1 MEAWEGGAS
10 GDSLAHECW
19 QQTLTVGCLALK
31 LAFFAAVPPQSKTA
45 VFIHH
50 GQRGCAMI
58 WLPTWWLLL
67 SMRVS
72 ACLPVSA
79 THARVHGSPLWLLRQ
94 VLSPKP
100 ALTLGFCLCFLHIWF
115 TGRSHTR
122 LAFTRLLG
130 NLNAGRTLAEQM
142 SYRLSQRPGL
152 QAIVLLRSISIK
164 SENSVL
170 SPLLWVTTL

>member
-1 MEAWEGGAS
+1 MLAADLDCGLLGFEACILRCCPSTEQDGSVYPPRAKGLRN
-10 GDSLAHECW
+10 DLATNLVVW
-19 QQTLTVGCLALK
+19 
-31 LAFFAAVPPQSKTA
+31 
-45 VFIHH
+45 
-50 GQRGCAMI
+50 
-58 WLPTWWLLL
+58 LL

-79 THARVHGSPLWLLRQ
+79 THACVHGSPLWLLRQ

-115 TGRSHTR
+115 TGRRHTR

-130 NLNAGRTLAEQM
+130 NLNAGRTLAEHM